1 MMNNRITMNKTT
13 IKTLKTPQYKT
24 KQMVTKLTSKLLKT
38 ILKKKQTKRVI
49 SMIFQQMKIKMKMIT
64 INQINKIKIQIR

>member
-49 SMIFQQMKIKMKMIT
+49 SMIFQQMKIKMIT